1 MKRQVCAYCRVSTL
15 SEEQQ
20 LSFSSQKL
28 YFEQYC
34 IDKGYELYKI
44 YADEGIS
51 GTSTRHREGLLE
63 LLSECGVTIDSN
75 GLFKVTKAN
84 PPFNLILISN
94 TSRLGRN
101 LEDVRAIVRCLRQNN
116 VYIHFLDSGI
126 NTEDT
131 SSDFMLNLL
140 QLFDEQFSNDLSSK
154 VKNGFI
160 KSAVTTNKIHT
171 NSRLYGYRMEGDKL
185 VAIPNEASTIK
196 LIFDLYEQGYGLRRI
211 SNELEAKGIT
221 NREGKRFCKNS
232 LLKIITQSKYC
243 GINNRLRYKKSNIS
257 STLAVNREG
266 AEQYYKHSNDIEV
279 IISEEQF
286 NKCQEILASKQG
298 DRKGVN
304 RGNSPYATKIRCGIC
319 NASYTSNVDKGR
331 RFYNC
336 SNKAKYGLSACN
348 NRNISLNKLNSL
360 LSSEWLVSS
369 LEAIKLQQKTYIKRS
384 INKLEASK
392 DIDNIKQ
399 VEALKIELTELEDKK
414 SKLLDLYLDGIVDKL
429 HYTEKLHSLE
439 AKITRISAMI
449 EEYSR
454 DNNSIDEVIKS
465 KKNLI
470 CKINQLKVEPYY
482 CREEIIDYIH
492 SIIVEGNTLTISLNI
507 QGEVLELPEQ
517 ITF

>member
-1 MKRQVCAYCRVSTL
+1 MKRCVCAYCRVSTL

-20 LSFSSQKL
+20 LSFTSQRL

-51 GTSTRHREGLLE
+51 GTSTKHREGLLE

-185 VAIPNEASTIK
+185 VAIPNEASIIK

-211 SNELEAKGIT
+211 SNELEARGIT

-304 RGNSPYATKIRCGIC
+304 RGNTIYSQKIKCSICG
-319 NASYTSNVDKGR
+319 ASYTSNVDKGR

-348 NRNISLNKLNSL
+348 NRNISLNKLNEL
-360 LSSEWLVSS
+360 LSSEWLIQS
-369 LEAIKLQQKTYIKRS
+369 LHSIKLMQNTHLMRVIQE
-384 INKLEASK
+384 LEASK
-392 DIDNIKQ
+392 DKSMEEE
-399 VEALKIELTELEDKK
+399 VEALRCALNTLSDKLNK
-414 SKLLDLYLDGIVDKL
+414 VLDLYIEGDLDKDTYKGRKVKL
-429 HYTEKLHSLE
+429 EKQINDLKASIE
-439 AKITRISAMI
+439 AKCRSND
-449 EEYSR
+449 E
-454 DNNSIDEVIKS
+454 IDEIIEQKKRLIKAS
-465 KKNLI
+465 KEI
-470 CKINQLKVEPYY
+470 KIKDNYS
-482 CREEIIDYIH
+482 REEILDILYKIE
-492 SIIVEGNTLTISLNI
+492 VKPNMLYVSLLINNEVM
-507 QGEVLELPEQ
+507 EVLEP
-517 ITF
+517 IIW